1 MSLDVL
7 GGVPMDLIWYSV
19 KVPSAV
25 YEKFR
30 QFQSSQSQQDAQ
42 SQSTPSNLPPQP
54 PPPPQQQAQP
64 QILFTSF
71 SSVQYPILPAGI
83 EEQFQAIVP
92 AQAELIKK
100 RKLNNGESVSAAV
113 LATTIDPS
121 EERLPILQLPVAL
134 TADYYGQKFEA
145 VLLHMDDES
154 GSRYNINQKGRSGRQ
169 AANRIFIMITSVPKT
184 ETNRYDA
191 LIGTMYDNPSA
202 ACFTFQAN
210 SEPGWSAFKVK
221 DTNLPLSYYRQGKYG
236 AGFRNHPRA
245 STVHRDLLARQ
256 VHRITRNKTVE
267 EIPEISTPEQFSQYR
282 HLTIDQVFR
291 DLGIIQPML
300 R

>member
-1 MSLDVL
+1 MSCDVL
-7 GGVPMDLIWYSV
+7 GGVAVDLMWYSV

-30 QFQSSQSQQDAQ
+30 QFQSSQPQ
-42 SQSTPSNLPPQP
+42 SQPELPQV
-54 PPPPQQQAQP
+54 QQAQP
-64 QILFTSF
+64 HLSF
-71 SSVQYPILPAGI
+71 NSVQYPILPAGI
-83 EEQFQAIVP
+83 EEQFRVAAVSSVS
-92 AQAELIKK
+92 QAELIKK
-100 RKLNNGESVSAAV
+100 RKLNNGQGVPV
-113 LATTIDPS
+113 LATAIDPT
-121 EERLPILQLPVAL
+121 EERLPALQLPVAL
-134 TADYYGQKFEA
+134 SADYYGQKFEA

-154 GSRYNINQKGRSGRQ
+154 GSRYNSNQKGRSGRQ

-184 ETNRYDA
+184 DTNRYDA

-210 SEPGWSAFKVK
+210 SEPGWSAFKVR

-245 STVHRDLLARQ
+245 STVHRDFLARQ
-256 VHRITRNKTVE
+256 VHRVTRNKTVE
-267 EIPEISTPEQFSQYR
+267 EIPEISTAEQLSHYR
-282 HLTIDQVFR
+282 DLTIDQVFR
-291 DLGIIQPML
+291 DLGIIQPLL